1 MSERFIAGW
10 GGHPLVGTPE
20 QVVQGLQDL
29 NQAGMGGMIM
39 GLIDPDQELAMFQE
53 QILPLAI
60 EAGIRH

>member
-1 MSERFIAGW
+1 
-10 GGHPLVGTPE
+10 
-20 QVVQGLQDL
+20 
-29 NQAGMGGMIM
+29 MGGMIM